1 MANICIIHYESCIF
15 KQYYVPGKFSH
26 ISPQRIHSCHKWD
39 NCCIWAKGLVVEAA
53 IPSDWVLQKVE
64 HRLLQ
69 IQVPYLLAA
78 LYAKYALI
86 LSFPSQ
92 NCALFLVLRGL
103 FTFSSSMHP
112 YRVSGITKPIS
123 WPININ
129 NMGKNFR
136 ISNVVAFEYPTNLGE
151 EFTYLE
157 SCNIWIS

>member
-1 MANICIIHYESCIF
+1 MHQCSMYNIIHNIAVFQYLSKTCAASCDVIE
-15 KQYYVPGKFSH
+15 
-26 ISPQRIHSCHKWD
+26 ISK
-39 NCCIWAKGLVVEAA
+39 L
-53 IPSDWVLQKVE
+53 PSDWVFQKVE
-64 HRLLQ
+64 HSLLQ

-86 LSFPSQ
+86 LSFPTQ

-136 ISNVVAFEYPTNLGE
+136 ISNVVAFE
-151 EFTYLE
+151 
-157 SCNIWIS
+157 

>member
-1 MANICIIHYESCIF
+1 MHQCTMYNIIHNIAVFQYLSKTCAASCDVIE
-15 KQYYVPGKFSH
+15 
-26 ISPQRIHSCHKWD
+26 ISK
-39 NCCIWAKGLVVEAA
+39 L
-53 IPSDWVLQKVE
+53 PSDWVFQKVE
-64 HRLLQ
+64 HSLLQ
-69 IQVPYLLAA
+69 IQVPYWLAA

-136 ISNVVAFEYPTNLGE
+136 ISNVVAFE
-151 EFTYLE
+151 
-157 SCNIWIS
+157 

>member
-1 MANICIIHYESCIF
+1 MGKSLAVLKQQSPHCTIWKAYQNKMHQCTMYNIIHNIAVFQYLSKTCAASCDVIE
-15 KQYYVPGKFSH
+15 
-26 ISPQRIHSCHKWD
+26 ISK
-39 NCCIWAKGLVVEAA
+39 L
-53 IPSDWVLQKVE
+53 PSDWVFQKVE
-64 HRLLQ
+64 HSLLQ
-69 IQVPYLLAA
+69 IQVPYWLAA

-136 ISNVVAFEYPTNLGE
+136 ISNVVAFE
-151 EFTYLE
+151 
-157 SCNIWIS
+157 

>member
-1 MANICIIHYESCIF
+1 MYNIIHNIAVFQYLSKTCAASCDVIE
-15 KQYYVPGKFSH
+15 
-26 ISPQRIHSCHKWD
+26 ISK
-39 NCCIWAKGLVVEAA
+39 L
-53 IPSDWVLQKVE
+53 PSDWVFQKVE
-64 HRLLQ
+64 HSLLQ
-69 IQVPYLLAA
+69 IQVPYWLAA

-136 ISNVVAFEYPTNLGE
+136 ISNVVAFE
-151 EFTYLE
+151 
-157 SCNIWIS
+157 

>member
-1 MANICIIHYESCIF
+1 MYNIIHNIAVFQYLSKTCAASCDVIE
-15 KQYYVPGKFSH
+15 
-26 ISPQRIHSCHKWD
+26 ISK
-39 NCCIWAKGLVVEAA
+39 L
-53 IPSDWVLQKVE
+53 PSDWVFQKVE
-64 HRLLQ
+64 HSLLQ
-69 IQVPYLLAA
+69 IQVPYWLAA

-157 SCNIWIS
+157 SCNI